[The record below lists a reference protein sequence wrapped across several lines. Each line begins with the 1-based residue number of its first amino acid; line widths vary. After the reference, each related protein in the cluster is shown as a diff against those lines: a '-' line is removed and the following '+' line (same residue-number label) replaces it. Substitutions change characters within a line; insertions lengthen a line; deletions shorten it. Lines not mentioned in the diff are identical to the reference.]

1 MLRVSR
7 RRIQAEWLKL
17 KVIIRRTSSCQ
28 SLRGAED
35 FRQEKISDYLQ
46 LLVVVVSCIYLK
58 IDIMGSL
65 VTGIVAWCMKN
76 KKEKEKKKKKRKE
89 GIKMN
94 VKW

>member
-28 SLRGAED
+28 SRRGAED
-35 FRQEKISDYLQ
+35 FRQEEISDYLQ
-46 LLVVVVSCIYLK
+46 LLVVVVVSCIYLK

-76 KKEKEKKKKKRKE
+76 KKEKEKKKRKE